1 MRRHVFEVETRMSV
15 EVCILA
21 SGSGGNCTIV
31 RCDGGTMLIDA
42 GLGPR
47 NTAKRMNGTGAF
59 VKDIAAICLTH
70 LDSDHFSLDWTKTI
84 LRQGIRV
91 FCHADGVSKVLEL
104 CDGELEGHVTG
115 FTETFEALPG
125 LKMQPVAVAHD
136 EKCCNGFVVECGD
149 WRMGFATDL
158 GHVPTALV
166 REFKDLDVLAIE
178 SNYDPQMQV
187 ESARPVF
194 LKHRIMGGRGHL
206 SNQQAFDAVRQI
218 LDRHER
224 FGAPLPSHV
233 VLLHR
238 SRQCNCPKIVRK
250 VFHRDRRLVDRLT
263 LAEQFQRSDWLRI
276 RKLPPLVGEQLVL
289 GWG

>member
-1 MRRHVFEVETRMSV
+1 MFPSVIEVETRMSV

-31 RCDGGTMLIDA
+31 RSPGGTLLIDA

-59 VKDIAAICLTH
+59 VRDVSAVCLTH
-70 LDSDHFSLDWTKTI
+70 LDSDHFSAEWAGTI
-84 LRQGIRV
+84 LKQDIRV
-91 FCHADGVSKVLEL
+91 FCHADGVSKLLEL
-104 CDGELEGHVTG
+104 AGEDVAPYVTG
-115 FTETFEALPG
+115 FTDAFQPLPG
-125 LKMQPVAVAHD
+125 LTIQPVAVAHD
-136 EKCCNGFVVECGD
+136 EKCCNGFVVEADG

-158 GHVPTALV
+158 GHVPAELV
-166 REFKDLDVLAIE
+166 REFVHLDVLAIE

-187 ESARPVF
+187 DSARPAF
-194 LKHRIMGGRGHL
+194 LKSRIMGGRGHL
-206 SNQQAFDAVRQI
+206 SNRQAFDAVREI

-224 FGAPLPSHV
+224 FGSPLPSHV

-238 SRQCNCPKIVRK
+238 SRQCNCPRLVRK
-250 VFHRDRRLVDRLT
+250 LFLRDPRLADRLI
-263 LAEQFQRSDWLRI
+263 LAEQFQRTDWLRV
-276 RKLPPLVGEQLVL
+276 RKLPPLIGEQLVL

>member
-1 MRRHVFEVETRMSV
+1 MPRDVFEVETRMSV

-47 NTAKRMNGTGAF
+47 NTAKRMNGTGVF
-59 VKDIAAICLTH
+59 VKDISAICLTH

-84 LRQGIRV
+84 LRQDIRV

-104 CDGELEGHVTG
+104 CDGELEGYVTG
-115 FTETFEALPG
+115 FTEAFEALPG
-125 LKMQPVAVAHD
+125 LTVQPVAVAHD
-136 EKCCNGFVVECGD
+136 EKCCNGFVIECGD

-158 GHVPTALV
+158 GHVPAELI

-194 LKHRIMGGRGHL
+194 LKNRIMGGRGHL

-238 SRQCNCPKIVRK
+238 SRQCNCPKIVKK
-250 VFHRDRRLVDRLT
+250 VFHRDPRLIDRLT
-263 LAEQFQRSDWLRI
+263 LAEQFQRSDWLRV